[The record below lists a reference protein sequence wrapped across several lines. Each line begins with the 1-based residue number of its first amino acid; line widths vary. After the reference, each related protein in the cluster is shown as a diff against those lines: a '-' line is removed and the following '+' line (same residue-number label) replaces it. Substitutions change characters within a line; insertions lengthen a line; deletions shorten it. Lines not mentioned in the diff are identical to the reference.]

1 MLTTRV
7 HYLIVFKKSMQY
19 CVLESMPCIFYFTH
33 FCVSNSKTYTIQGN
47 WHSKQSLWTV
57 FLFHNFKIRASIC
70 CKKKKKVSTE
80 STWSKSFCQLLK
92 EEKSTNLWFCVIS
105 STFHLHLI
113 QFSCFQII
121 TIVWHFK
128 YFFGTSL
135 RSIRDIC
142 IFFCSFKAPWWF
154 SSSSIAPKEM

>member
-7 HYLIVFKKSMQY
+7 HYLIVFKKSMHY

-70 CKKKKKVSTE
+70 CKKKKKSV
-80 STWSKSFCQLLK
+80 
-92 EEKSTNLWFCVIS
+92 NRI
-105 STFHLHLI
+105 HLI
-113 QFSCFQII
+113 KEFLSVIKRGKIHKFVILCYLFHFPFAPY
-121 TIVWHFK
+121 TIFMLSN
-128 YFFGTSL
+128 YNNSL
-135 RSIRDIC
+135 T
-142 IFFCSFKAPWWF
+142 F
-154 SSSSIAPKEM
+154 